1 MGCASLPMGAGR
13 VQLSAPP
20 RAPFRGCVLDSY
32 TVGPREGGIICAEFS
47 RAFTAERKAVGFWIT
62 RLAPGGPSVAIGAGA
77 PDISHVYLWY
87 SLLSGVPGITP
98 LARIPVG
105 QELARRLG
113 APGRFSYLVG
123 ALPPTT
129 DLCQQTLVE
138 ALGPSRSFGPSA
150 FLDTS
155 LITRTEGDGNLT
167 ETPRSS
173 ACARRLNAGDPL
185 TGFARMVTSTLAVL
199 MRALAR

>member
-1 MGCASLPMGAGR
+1 
-13 VQLSAPP
+13 
-20 RAPFRGCVLDSY
+20 
-32 TVGPREGGIICAEFS
+32 
-47 RAFTAERKAVGFWIT
+47 
-62 RLAPGGPSVAIGAGA
+62 
-77 PDISHVYLWY
+77 
-87 SLLSGVPGITP
+87 
-98 LARIPVG
+98 
-105 QELARRLG
+105 LARRLG

-138 ALGPSRSFGPSA
+138 ALGPSRSFGPSD